1 MIESGLI
8 LTGSDAELLSRALSE
23 VKTKAYE
30 ESEASLDNAQALA
43 SLLSNFR
50 AAEKEAQERETSR
63 AYRSHLGKR
72 LFLGTRSRGK
82 AVQMKSDCTSPASR
96 TSLAL
101 AHFFHWSVRRG
112 SVVCTRPRHIF
123 SASPKSKNQSK
134 NGNRVTSVDPR
145 LTAPRHK

>member
-63 AYRSHLGKR
+63 AYRSHLRKR
-72 LFLGTRSRGK
+72 LFLGTLLERQGRADEK
-82 AVQMKSDCTSPASR
+82 
-96 TSLAL
+96 
-101 AHFFHWSVRRG
+101 
-112 SVVCTRPRHIF
+112 
-123 SASPKSKNQSK
+123 
-134 NGNRVTSVDPR
+134 
-145 LTAPRHK
+145 